1 MTKTFE
7 TFQSILINEIDKT
20 KRFIIE
26 VRKKKSTDVEEIILP
41 QQLKYYIQ
49 GLQFSLDALNSI
61 QDYYENSED
70 SGD

>member
-20 KRFIIE
+20 KLYIQE

-41 QQLKYYIQ
+41 QQLKYYIR

-61 QDYYENSED
+61 QDYYENSQD

>member
-7 TFQSILINEIDKT
+7 AFQSILINEIDKT
-20 KRFIIE
+20 KLYIQE

-41 QQLKYYIQ
+41 QQLKYYIR

-61 QDYYENSED
+61 QDYYENSQD

>member
-7 TFQSILINEIDKT
+7 AFQSILINEIDKT
-20 KRFIIE
+20 KLYIQE

>member
-1 MTKTFE
+1 
-7 TFQSILINEIDKT
+7 
-20 KRFIIE
+20 
-26 VRKKKSTDVEEIILP
+26 VRKKKSADVEEIILP

>member
-20 KRFIIE
+20 KLYIQE

-61 QDYYENSED
+61 QDYYENSQD

>member
-20 KRFIIE
+20 KLYIQE

>member
-7 TFQSILINEIDKT
+7 VFQSILINEIDKT

-41 QQLKYYIQ
+41 QQLKYYIR

-61 QDYYENSED
+61 QDYYENSQD

>member
-7 TFQSILINEIDKT
+7 AFQSILINEIDKT
-20 KRFIIE
+20 KLYIQE

-61 QDYYENSED
+61 QDYYENSQD

>member
-20 KRFIIE
+20 KLYIQE

-41 QQLKYYIQ
+41 QQLKYYIR

>member
-20 KRFIIE
+20 KLYIQE
-26 VRKKKSTDVEEIILP
+26 VRKKNSTDVEEIILP

>member
-7 TFQSILINEIDKT
+7 AFQSILINEIDKT

-26 VRKKKSTDVEEIILP
+26 VRKKKTTDVEEIILP
-41 QQLKYYIQ
+41 QQLKYYIR

-61 QDYYENSED
+61 QDYYENSQD

>member
-20 KRFIIE
+20 KLYIQE

-61 QDYYENSED
+61 QDYYENSEN